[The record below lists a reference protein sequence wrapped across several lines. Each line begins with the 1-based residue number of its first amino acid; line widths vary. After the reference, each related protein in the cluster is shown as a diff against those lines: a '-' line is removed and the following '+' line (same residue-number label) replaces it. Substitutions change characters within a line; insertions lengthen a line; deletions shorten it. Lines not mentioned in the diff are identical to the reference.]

1 MAGIKKVL
9 VSMSVL
15 ILILC
20 LYTVHVYAEESSI
33 GAGTITGSVVNL
45 REEPNTSSKV
55 LDKLPKG
62 TVVNVLSA
70 SGEWYN
76 VVYGDKTGWVYGKYL
91 SINEKTLGIA
101 IVTTEVLNVRSKPD
115 LSSDVITQIYKGNK
129 FAVTAVSE
137 NWYKLKTTDGTEAW
151 ASSDYMEMTTS
162 SVSRGSDIERD
173 VKLLDVSTSKAQKII
188 DFAKKFLGVKYVYGG
203 TTPKG
208 FDCSG
213 FVQYVFKNSGITL
226 SRTAASQAK
235 HGTKV
240 SKSDLVAGDLVFFS
254 CNGGGIDHV
263 GIYIGNGKFIH
274 AESYRK
280 GVTITELSDS
290 YYARA
295 YKTAR
300 RVL

>member
-1 MAGIKKVL
+1 MTGIKKVL
-9 VSMSVL
+9 VSMAVL
-15 ILILC
+15 VLLLC
-20 LYTVHVYAEESSI
+20 LCTVSVFAEESSVST
-33 GAGTITGSVVNL
+33 GTITGSVVNL

-55 LDKLPKG
+55 LDKLPKD
-62 TVVNVLSA
+62 TVVYVLSA

-76 VVYGDKTGWVYGKYL
+76 VSYGDKTGWVYGEYL
-91 SINEKTLGIA
+91 AINEKILGVA
-101 IVTTEVLNVRSKPD
+101 TVTTEVLNVRSKPD
-115 LSSDVITQIYKGNK
+115 LSADVVTQIYQGSK

-137 NWYKLKTTDGTEAW
+137 NWYKLKTTDGTDAW
-151 ASSDYMEMTTS
+151 ACSDYMELTAS
-162 SVSRGSDIERD
+162 SISRGSDFVRD
-173 VKLLDVSTSKAQKII
+173 VRILDLSTSKAQKII

-203 TTPKG
+203 TSPNG

-213 FVQYVFKNSGITL
+213 FVQYVFKNAGITL
-226 SRTAASQAK
+226 NRTAASQAS

-240 SKSDLVAGDLVFFS
+240 SKSELVAGDLVFFN

-290 YYARA
+290 YYART
-295 YKTAR
+295 YVTAR
-300 RVL
+300 RIL